1 MPLTN
6 LSASNKKTVSHDDA
20 MVAELRENPNY
31 AEIYLQTA
39 LEDIYEKGGIAAFL
53 IAIRRVVEARGG
65 LNRTL

>member
-20 MVAELRENPNY
+20 MVAELRSNPDY